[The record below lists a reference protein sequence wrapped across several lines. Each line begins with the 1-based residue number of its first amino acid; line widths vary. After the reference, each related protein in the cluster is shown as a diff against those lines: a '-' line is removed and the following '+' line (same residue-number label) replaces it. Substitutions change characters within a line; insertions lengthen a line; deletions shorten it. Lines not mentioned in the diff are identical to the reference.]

1 MAAHPELSEIFALL
15 NPRLT
20 NDTML
25 ALNARV
31 DSDGEDPA
39 IVARDWLIDQGL
51 LSR

>member
-1 MAAHPELSEIFALL
+1 MSEIFALL

-31 DSDGEDPA
+31 DSAGEDPA